1 MAYRWL
7 LLPLL
12 MMSALAHAHTGTD
25 HAGSTLLHGFWH
37 PLSGSDHLLALLA
50 AGVVAASYG
59 GRMLTLVPLVWL
71 LGLPAGALL
80 GTAAL
85 PGGLIEFGLI
95 AAVVVLGLMLAYY
108 RDTDSLTALGVV
120 AALALLQGFAHAGG
134 VHYMS
139 ARLDYGLGFALA
151 GLLLLLI
158 GTAAGFVAQWLA
170 PPVLR
175 GIGVVIAAMGLY
187 SGLTLIA

>member
-12 MMSALAHAHTGTD
+12 MMSALAHAHTGAD
-25 HAGSTLLHGFWH
+25 QASNTLLHGFWH

-71 LGLPAGALL
+71 LGLPAGAFL

-85 PGGLIEFGLI
+85 PGGLVEFGLI

-120 AALALLQGFAHAGG
+120 AALALLQGFAHSSG

-139 ARLDYGLGFALA
+139 TRLDYGLGFALA

-175 GIGVVIAAMGLY
+175 GIGFVITAMGLY